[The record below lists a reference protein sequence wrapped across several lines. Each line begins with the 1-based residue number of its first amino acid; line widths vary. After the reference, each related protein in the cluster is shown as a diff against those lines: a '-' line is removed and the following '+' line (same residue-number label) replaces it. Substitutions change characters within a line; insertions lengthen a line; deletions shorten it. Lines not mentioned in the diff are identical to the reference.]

1 MKKLTEWNEIESYM
15 KHLID
20 NANMLDNSTAF
31 VNKRLQCHDEDIEEI
46 KSNITT
52 VNRLITI
59 LFLENIAI
67 ILLLIIWSW

>member
-1 MKKLTEWNEIESYM
+1 MKKWTIKDELLN
-15 KHLID
+15 LIR
-20 NANMLDNSTAF
+20 F
-31 VNKRLQCHDEDIEEI
+31 VNGKCEHYEHKLKWHDEDIEEI

-52 VNRLITI
+52 INRLITI